1 MKTKTDVL
9 RYVLTTSDRGF
20 THRPVNGLDVKM
32 NKLQSALWRLEI
44 FLHLVI
50 HYIKKEIK

>member
-20 THRPVNGLDVKM
+20 THRPVNGFDVKM